1 MPTLLERFISF
12 QTRPDSVRTEELR
25 GASYTVIPAIGL
37 VEGVLQGAASAGP
50 ELALADEFGDVP
62 AAWDGR
68 PVTMGHPVRDE
79 AFVSANRPDVFETE
93 TVGFVFNTQLTGE
106 KAQKLKME
114 LWIETARMPKVEMDR
129 LLSGKEIEVSTGFF
143 ADSLPFPGTFGDK
156 DFESI
161 LVNIKPDHLA
171 ILAEGTLGACSFEDG
186 CGAPRVNMTKDER
199 KAAALK
205 VKLEKVAKAQADHDE
220 KKKGKK
226 KKPKAKA
233 APKKNSSECSCNA
246 QAGAC
251 ACQEVKDNEGAQS
264 IAKLK
269 FQSKGKG
276 TRAEA
281 INQVVSGL
289 QALLKE
295 NIMDKD
301 TLISEIIAAEVNAF
315 AAGDKDTLSKL
326 SVEALKGILANEEEE
341 ATAGDEAAVK
351 AAAEATEAAAA
362 AAAEEAAGESADEVK
377 SGEEE
382 EEVNTDPPSIEDYIA
397 GAPAEIGQVLTAG
410 LNQLKAKQT
419 RIISGI
425 KANKANSFSD
435 ADLLAMSIE
444 DLEKLAKFAKI
455 QDYSGKGGPKANEVS
470 ELNTPKTYLGPRKG
484 KANPFTSSD
493 A

>member
-1 MPTLLERFISF
+1 MITLLERFITL
-12 QTRPDSVRTEELR
+12 QTRPDAVRTEELR
-25 GASYTVIPAIGL
+25 GQEYTVIPAIGL
-37 VEGVLQGAASAGP
+37 VEGVLQGAASPGP
-50 ELALADEFGDVP
+50 ELALAEEFGDVP

-68 PVTMGHPVRDE
+68 PVTLDHPQRDGV
-79 AFVSANRPDVFETE
+79 FVSANRPDVFEVE
-93 TVGFVFNTQLTGE
+93 TVGFMFNTQLTGE
-106 KAQKLKME
+106 KAQKLKTE
-114 LWIETARMPKVEMDR
+114 LWIENARMPKAEMDR
-129 LLSGKEIEVSTGFF
+129 LMSGKEIEVSTGFF
-143 ADSLPFPGTFGDK
+143 ADSLPYPGTFGDK
-156 DFESI
+156 EFETI

-171 ILAEGTLGACSFEDG
+171 ILPEGTLGACNFEDG

-199 KAAALK
+199 KVAALK
-205 VKLEKVAKAQADHDE
+205 VKLEKAALKAAADHDE
-220 KKKGKK
+220 DEDKKGKK
-226 KKPKAKA
+226 KKKT
-233 APKKNSSECSCNA
+233 PKKNSSECSCNTE
-246 QAGAC
+246 AGAC
-251 ACQEVKDNEGAQS
+251 ACQKVKDNEGTKS

-276 TRAEA
+276 TRADA

-295 NIMDKD
+295 DSMDKD

-315 AAGDKDTLSKL
+315 AAGDKETLSKL
-326 SVEALKGILANEEEE
+326 SVEALKGILANGEE
-341 ATAGDEAAVK
+341 AEGSEGEGDGSAAAATEE
-351 AAAEATEAAAA
+351 AAAEA
-362 AAAEEAAGESADEVK
+362 AAAEAAAGESADEN

-382 EEVNTDPPSIEDYIA
+382 EEVNTDPPSIEEYIA

-444 DLEKLAKFAKI
+444 DLEKLAKFAKV
-455 QDYSGKGGPKANEVS
+455 QDYSGKGGPKANEAS

-484 KANPFTSSD
+484 KLNPFLGSD